1 MWHLSGQGANFTG
14 SVSGPRPL
22 SCPGMLDISMY
33 LLWIICLF
41 LPLGQRAACSILT
54 SGKV

>member
-41 LPLGQRAACSILT
+41 LPLGQRAACSIPT

>member
-1 MWHLSGQGANFTG
+1 MAPVRTRGKFHS
-14 SVSGPRPL
+14 SVSGLRPL

-41 LPLGQRAACSILT
+41 LPLGQRTACSIPT